1 MASNSLAPLL
11 YQGLQQG
18 LKHVDLRN
26 LTDGLDLRSFVTGL
40 DVKTVSWVAL
50 IVVALIFIYDLWKKS
65 SGHDATALAV
75 SAADYWQDNR
85 DQFTYDPYYR
95 GSRSLEP
102 LTEVLDAL
110 ADAVKKWE
118 STQQDTVRNRSQ

>member
-1 MASNSLAPLL
+1 MSSNSLAPLL
-11 YQGLQQG
+11 FQGLQQG
-18 LKHVDLRN
+18 LQHVDLRS
-26 LTDGLDLRSFVTGL
+26 LTSGFDLKSLFTGL
-40 DVKTVSWVAL
+40 DVKTVSWLALIIVAL
-50 IVVALIFIYDLWKKS
+50 IVIYDFWKKS
-65 SGHDATALAV
+65 TGYDTSALAV

-118 STQQDTVRNRSQ
+118 STPDEGVTNRSR